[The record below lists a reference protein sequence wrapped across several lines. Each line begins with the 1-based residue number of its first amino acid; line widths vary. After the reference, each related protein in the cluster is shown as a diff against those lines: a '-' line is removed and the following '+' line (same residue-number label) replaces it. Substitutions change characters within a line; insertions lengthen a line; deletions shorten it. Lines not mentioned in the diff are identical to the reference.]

1 MKESTT
7 DLIIVMTKGIYDEVS
22 SVGLTIAN
30 GALTSGKTV
39 GLFLTSSAID
49 LVRRKGIDHT
59 HVGPM
64 DPIKDLLES
73 FMERG
78 GDVWACPPCT
88 TARGY
93 DQESLIDGVVIHGAS
108 VIMERIKN
116 GAATLSF

>member
-1 MKESTT
+1 MSKETN

-30 GALTSGKTV
+30 GALTSGKKV

-49 LVRRKGIDHT
+49 LVRKGGVEHT
-59 HVGPM
+59 HVHPM
-64 DPIKDLLES
+64 ESVKSLLES

-88 TARGY
+88 EARGY
-93 DQESLIDGVVIHGAS
+93 NQESLIDGVVIHGAS
-108 VIMERIKN
+108 VIMERIKD
-116 GAATLSF
+116 GAATLTF

>member
-1 MKESTT
+1 MQEPTT

-22 SVGLTIAN
+22 SVGLVIAN

-49 LVRRKGIDHT
+49 LVRRNGVNHT
-59 HVGPM
+59 QVKPM
-64 DPIKDLLES
+64 EPVKDLLES

-88 TARGY
+88 EARGY
-93 DQESLIDGVVIHGAS
+93 VQECLIDGVEIHGAS

-116 GAATLSF
+116 GAATLCF

>member
-1 MKESTT
+1 MSDETK

-49 LVRRKGIDHT
+49 LVRKNGVNHT
-59 HVGPM
+59 QVSPM
-64 DPIKDLLES
+64 EPLKDLLES
-73 FMERG
+73 FMARG

-88 TARGY
+88 VARGY
-93 DQESLIDGVVIHGAS
+93 DADSLIDGVVIHGAS
-108 VIMERIKN
+108 VIFERIQK
-116 GAATLSF
+116 GAKTLTF